1 MQMIKSARRSFAAA
15 GALVAGSIS
24 AAHAALPSGVESA
37 LTTAGD
43 DAKLVGVAVFVVL
56 VGIFAIKLMRRGL

>member
-1 MQMIKSARRSFAAA
+1 MQVIRSCRRYIVAAA
-15 GALVAGSIS
+15 ATLAGSIS
-24 AAHAALPSGVESA
+24 AAHAALPTGVESA

>member
-1 MQMIKSARRSFAAA
+1 MNKFARIVRSPRAALAALAMSA
-15 GALVAGSIS
+15 G